1 MVSLAVGSAAIGIL
15 SHVALY
21 IRGEWHL
28 RAPLL
33 VKLYTILALIGVS
46 AGVYLGH
53 GPSSSLRLN
62 GIIAAGYSLGLFSSI
77 VIYRKIFHRLR
88 HFPGPWLAGAT
99 KFWHA
104 WHCRTGRNHL
114 MIEKLRAQYGPF
126 IRTGPR
132 ELTIV
137 VPSVPL
143 AVDGPGNKCTKPDW
157 YDLLSPDKAVNTT
170 RSLADHA
177 RRRRVWD
184 QGFSPKAL
192 AVYEGRVAAY
202 AEKLAAS
209 IEGFA
214 ARGRRSMCRIG
225 FTGLPLTSWVG
236 EFAFARSF
244 GMLVDEKWHFGP
256 RTIRAAMRLLGTF
269 SAVPWL
275 LLSAFSTLPWLSL
288 VRDWM
293 ALKRWCRDRMRER
306 IEMKGVLPDVSHWLI
321 DASVKNGSLE
331 ADSEWLNGDAIAI
344 IIAGSDTVAA
354 TLVFAFYELAHD
366 PSHQDKL
373 LAELAGVNI
382 HDRVS
387 LQSCQH
393 LNAVINET
401 LRLRPAVPTGGY
413 RETPPE
419 SMVIGGT
426 YIPGDVVIVAPRY
439 SISRLEGAYVD
450 SHRWVPERWTTRP
463 EMVRDARGFAPF
475 ARGKFNCV
483 GQNLALIELRF
494 VIALLVRKFCF
505 GLPPGESEETLFTDL
520 RDQFTTAPG
529 NLQLQFQPRDPSHGN
544 KIT

>member
-1 MVSLAVGSAAIGIL
+1 MLSLAVGAAIVGIL
-15 SHVALY
+15 SNAAIY
-21 IRGEWHL
+21 IRHEWHL
-28 RAPLL
+28 SAPLL
-33 VKLYTILALIGVS
+33 VKLILV
-46 AGVYLGH
+46 
-53 GPSSSLRLN
+53 
-62 GIIAAGYSLGLFSSI
+62 
-77 VIYRKIFHRLR
+77 YRKLFHRLR
-88 HFPGPWLAGAT
+88 HFPGPWLADAT

-104 WHCRTGRNHL
+104 WHCRTGRNYL
-114 MIEKLRAQYGPF
+114 LIEKLRAQYGPF

-132 ELTIV
+132 ELTVID
-137 VPSVPL
+137 PSVPL
-143 AVDGPGNKCTKPDW
+143 AVDGPGNRCTKPDW

-184 QGFSPKAL
+184 RGFSPKAL
-192 AVYEGRVAAY
+192 AVYEGRVTAY

-209 IEGFA
+209 VEGFA
-214 ARGRRSMCRIG
+214 ARGEAVNVLDWFYW
-225 FTGLPLTSWVG
+225 FTFDVMW

-244 GMLVDEKWHFGP
+244 GMLVDGKWHFGP

-269 SAVPWL
+269 TPVTWVL
-275 LLSAFSTLPWLSL
+275 QVAFSTLPWLSL
-288 VRDWM
+288 VRDWG

-321 DASVKNGSLE
+321 DASVKNGSLQ
-331 ADSEWLNGDAIAI
+331 ADNEWLNGDAIAI

-373 LAELAGVNI
+373 LAELEGVNI
-382 HDRVS
+382 HDRVA

-401 LRLRPAVPTGGY
+401 LRLHPAVPTGGY

-419 SMVIGGT
+419 GMTIGGT
-426 YIPGDVVIVAPRY
+426 YIPGNVVIVAPRY

-450 SHRWVPERWTTRP
+450 ARRWVPERWTTRP

-494 VIALLVRKFCF
+494 VIALLVRKFRIGF
-505 GLPPGESEETLFTDL
+505 APGESGETLFAGL
-520 RDQFTTAPG
+520 RDQFTAAPG
-529 NLQLQFQPRDPSHGN
+529 KLRLLFHSRESPEGRTD
-544 KIT
+544 KLV